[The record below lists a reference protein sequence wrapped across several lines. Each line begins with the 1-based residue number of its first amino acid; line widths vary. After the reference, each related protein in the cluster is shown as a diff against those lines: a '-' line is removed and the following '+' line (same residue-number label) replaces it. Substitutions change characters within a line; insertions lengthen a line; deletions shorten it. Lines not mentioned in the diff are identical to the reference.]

1 MFTIYNKKLNE
12 NSLPQFRNSDLST
25 CRGALGSWLCAGAH
39 DGICFSYSGNL
50 AVARVRSA
58 CRRILFLQFQWQI
71 LLRILHSVPLRCSFK
86 PVAVL
91 EHWELRFRYPL
102 IANEALR
109 AATGALDH
117 SAPIFGL
124 NVLYLRRRFGCFE
137 VFWELKVG
145 TAVPTRQC
153 DR

>member
-1 MFTIYNKKLNE
+1 LYWRLAGGARADASFFSLNYLRLLG
-12 NSLPQFRNSDLST
+12 NSFADSS
-25 CRGALGSWLCAGAH
+25 
-39 DGICFSYSGNL
+39 
-50 AVARVRSA
+50 
-58 CRRILFLQFQWQI
+58 RR
-71 LLRILHSVPLRCSFK
+71 SFK